1 MFLSFS
7 GFLQKN
13 EPPNVY
19 DVPPK
24 LLIPATGGEGG
35 SLAVLLGPFG
45 GDDDSIPGATW
56 SSGLEIPL
64 L

>member
-45 GDDDSIPGATW
+45 GDDDSIPGAT
-56 SSGLEIPL
+56 
-64 L
+64 